1 MIDAQGGVRFVS
13 AQDFGALEECGYGQ
27 KSASC
32 IAGALHTRHESDC
45 ILRPCA
51 RFEPCEWSDLS
62 CHALVDIAAVSGT
75 PLRGIVGH
83 HKNAGTWLK
92 GYGEADPP
100 TLAARLRLGLNGNV
114 WPTLVIRLPDLNRI
128 LR

>member
-1 MIDAQGGVRFVS
+1 MRWWTLQRCPGR
-13 AQDFGALEECGYGQ
+13 
-27 KSASC
+27 
-32 IAGALHTRHESDC
+32 
-45 ILRPCA
+45 
-51 RFEPCEWSDLS
+51 
-62 CHALVDIAAVSGT
+62 

-100 TLAARLRLGLNGNV
+100 TLAVRLRLGLNGNV